1 MSEEQTKAPA
11 GVGGA
16 PPETTDPVAVVG
28 EFLVVD
34 GCKVAR
40 VERGGV
46 LAFSDKCRGRSERRG
61 SDQVRVRAS
70 DLARV
75 IESVEGEN

>member
-11 GVGGA
+11 GGT

-28 EFLVVD
+28 EFLIVD

-40 VERGGV
+40 VVGGGV
-46 LAFSDKCRGRSERRG
+46 LAFPDKCRGRSERRG

-70 DLARV
+70 DLARAV
-75 IESVEGEN
+75 ESADSQT

>member
-1 MSEEQTKAPA
+1 MSEEQTRA
-11 GVGGA
+11 A

-28 EFLVVD
+28 EFLIVD

-46 LAFSDKCRGRSERRG
+46 LAFSDKCRGRSQRRG

-70 DLARV
+70 DLARAV
-75 IESVEGEN
+75 ESADSQT